1 MQTESDVQVLKSVV
15 AKLDQ
20 TLDKIAEST
29 NTIGRLLAVH
39 DERIGN
45 LEKDTEDANKDIRD
59 LYGKMENNTK
69 DILKEIGNVEVRIED
84 KLERASE
91 QSITQHQALSSK
103 VDALDLRLNELEKY
117 RWYIGGIIA
126 VVLFVGYNLDTVSKV
141 ISVIK

>member
-1 MQTESDVQVLKSVV
+1 MQTETDVQVLKSVV
-15 AKLDQ
+15 NKLDQ

-29 NTIGRLLAVH
+29 NNIGRLLAVH

-45 LEKDTEDANKDIRD
+45 LEKDTEDAHDDIKD
-59 LYGKMENNTK
+59 LYKKMEHNTK
-69 DILKEIGNVEVRIED
+69 DILKEMGNVETRIES
-84 KLERASE
+84 KLDTASK
-91 QSITQHQALSSK
+91 QTTTQYKSLSTK
-103 VDALDLRLNELEKY
+103 VDALDSRLNELEKY